1 MIVLKDQNVARN
13 PIAKV
18 FAAQQL
24 KKRMVDQRIKLFV
37 LEEGQDARDQILPIS
52 DSVFIVA
59 CAYEMMGQKDTVNYR
74 KLRSAMQVLTDCAE
88 RGFTWRINDT
98 ITIDNAI
105 GICVDNW
112 TKIPSVTLQ
121 KAINHILGKM
131 K

>member
-1 MIVLKDQNVARN
+1 MIVLKDQKIARN
-13 PIAKV
+13 PVAKAI
-18 FAAQQL
+18 AAQQL
-24 KKRMVDQRIKLFV
+24 KKRMVDQRIHLFM
-37 LEEGQDARDQILPIS
+37 LEENEDARAQIMPIS

-59 CAYEMMGQKDTVNYR
+59 CAYEMMEQKDTVNYR

-88 RGFTWRINDT
+88 RGFIWRTSDAV
-98 ITIDNAI
+98 TIDNAI

-121 KAINHILGKM
+121 KAMTHILGTM